1 MLAFQ
6 TAAAAVL
13 MYDPVL
19 ESMDQG
25 EKAVKVS
32 QELEDLKK
40 TREEEKNSFESEK
53 KQLCEDLEKEKL
65 AKEKLEEKVKALEK
79 AISEHADALKKV
91 AEEAG
96 RKAVEDFKANEV
108 KELEEKASDLAS
120 STIIY
125 NIFCEH
131 PEFDFSIL
139 GTDVVEL
146 VQSWKGA
153 EAAEKSGASTPK

>member
-1 MLAFQ
+1 
-6 TAAAAVL
+6 

-19 ESMDQG
+19 ECMEKG
-25 EKAVKVS
+25 EKTIKIT

-40 TREEEKNSFESEK
+40 TREDESNSFESEK
-53 KQLCEDLEKEKL
+53 KQLREDLEKEKL
-65 AKEKLEEKVKALEK
+65 EKEKLVEKIKTLEK
-79 AISEHADALKKV
+79 AISEHENVLKKV

-96 RKAVEDFKANEV
+96 RKAVDDFKANEV

-125 NIFCEH
+125 NIYYEH

-139 GTDVVEL
+139 GEDVVEL
-146 VQSWKGA
+146 VQSWKDS
-153 EAAEKSGASTPK
+153 EAAEKRGASTSK